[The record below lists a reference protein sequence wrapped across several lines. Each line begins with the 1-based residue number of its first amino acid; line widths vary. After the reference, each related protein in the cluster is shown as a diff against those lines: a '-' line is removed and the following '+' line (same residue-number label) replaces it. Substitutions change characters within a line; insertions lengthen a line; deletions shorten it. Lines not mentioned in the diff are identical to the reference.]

1 MRGRVRMAT
10 ASHRNRSQSFHSS
23 FFMSPDQI
31 QQLMNQQMQMAA
43 AATPLWMKA
52 LFALQVL
59 SLLVTVVC
67 LPLIVWK
74 LFSSGKPGA
83 GNAESSADYA
93 RLQEIRARREALQK
107 LSDTTQPPAAPADD
121 DTRFRPSE

>member
-1 MRGRVRMAT
+1 MT
-10 ASHRNRSQSFHSS
+10 
-23 FFMSPDQI
+23 PDQI

-52 LFALQVL
+52 LFVLQVL

-83 GNAESSADYA
+83 GNTGSSADYA
-93 RLQEIRARREALQK
+93 RLQEIRDRREALKK
-107 LSDTTQPPAAPADD
+107 LSGTAQPTAAPPGDD
-121 DTRFRPSE
+121 SRFRPSE